1 MSRIG
6 RKGGFS
12 MQRACLLAL
21 IACLSLLQL
30 PAAMA
35 AYPERPIRLIVATPA
50 GGSLDVVARILAERL
65 RVNLG
70 QSVVVENR
78 SGGAGN
84 VGAQSVAIADPDG
97 YTLLMSTSVIA
108 INPWMTQAGFD
119 PLKDLVAVTRVALS
133 PYVLIVR
140 PTLPVKSLDEFIA
153 FAKSQ
158 PGKLTCSTY
167 GVGSPPHLALEL
179 LKREA
184 GIDVVHAPYRGFGQ
198 ALPNLMTDLLDCS
211 VDTPANV
218 EQHVNAGTIR
228 AVAVTS
234 PAALAKFPGAKPMAS
249 VSPKVAV
256 EGWQIILAPAKTPS
270 GIVEQLSRELAKI
283 IREPEVEKRMRE
295 LGFEPV
301 GDTPAQASAVLKGD
315 YESFGSLIGSLK
327 LKPE

>member
-1 MSRIG
+1 M
-6 RKGGFS
+6 K
-12 MQRACLLAL
+12 RAFLLVVVSFLGLLDAGAA
-21 IACLSLLQL
+21 IAG
-30 PAAMA
+30 
-35 AYPERPIRLIVATPA
+35 YPERPIRLIVATPA
-50 GGSLDVVARILAERL
+50 GGSLDVVARILAEKL
-65 RVNLG
+65 RVSLG

-78 SGGAGN
+78 SGGSGN
-84 VGAQSVAIADPDG
+84 VGAQSVVTADPDG
-97 YTLLMSTSVIA
+97 YTILMSTSVIA

-119 PLKDLVAVTRVALS
+119 PLKDLTPVTRVALS
-133 PYVLIVR
+133 PYVLVVR

-153 FAKSQ
+153 YAKSQ

-179 LKREA
+179 LKQEA

-218 EQHVNAGTIR
+218 EQHVTAGTIR

-234 PAALAKFPGAKPMAS
+234 PASLAKFPGAKPMAS

-256 EGWQIILAPAKTPS
+256 EGWQIILAPAKTPQP
-270 GIVEQLSRELAKI
+270 IVDQLSRELAKI
-283 IREPEVEKRMRE
+283 IREPEVAKRLRE
-295 LGFEPV
+295 IGFEPV
-301 GDTPAQASAVLKGD
+301 GDAPAEAAVVLRQD
-315 YESFGSLIGSLK
+315 YQSFGAVIRSLK

>member
-1 MSRIG
+1 MR
-6 RKGGFS
+6 
-12 MQRACLLAL
+12 RAFLLAL
-21 IACLSLLQL
+21 VLVLGLAQT
-30 PAAMA
+30 PAATA
-35 AYPERPIRLIVATPA
+35 AFPERPIRLIVATPA

-65 RVNLG
+65 RVKLG
-70 QSVVVENR
+70 QPVVVENR
-78 SGGAGN
+78 PGGAGN
-84 VGAQSVAIADPDG
+84 VAAQSIAAADPDG

-108 INPWMTQAGFD
+108 INPWLSQAGFD
-119 PLKDLVAVTRVALS
+119 PVKDLVAITRVALS

-140 PTLPVKSLDEFIA
+140 PSLPVKSLDEFIA
-153 FAKSQ
+153 FAKAQ

-211 VDTPANV
+211 IETPANI
-218 EQHVNAGTIR
+218 EQHVSAGTIR

-234 PAALAKFPGAKPMAS
+234 LAPLAKFPGAKPMAS
-249 VSPKVAV
+249 AHPRVVV
-256 EGWQIILAPAKTPS
+256 EGFQIILVPAKTPQ
-270 GIVEQLSRELAKI
+270 GVVDRLNQELARI
-283 IREPEVEKRMRE
+283 IREPEIDKKLRE

-301 GDTPAQASAVLKGD
+301 GDTSSEASAILKRD
-315 YESFGSLIGSLK
+315 YEGFGPLIRSLK